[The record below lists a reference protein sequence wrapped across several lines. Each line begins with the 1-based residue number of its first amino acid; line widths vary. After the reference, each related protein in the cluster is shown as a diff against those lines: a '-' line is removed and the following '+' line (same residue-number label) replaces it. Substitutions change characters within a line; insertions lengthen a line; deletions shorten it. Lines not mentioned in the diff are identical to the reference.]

1 MIDAQLLGTYQTEFL
16 GDYLG
21 LASMRAIWRTGCA
34 KVAQRAAERCASW
47 AGDVRGKLQS
57 EYGASQRAEWEH
69 VAGAIIHADK
79 RFFTSRCSSSRI
91 VFTMP
96 VASLLEHY
104 ALISKR
110 GLRET
115 QEGERLGGR
124 EISKMASRLDDS
136 LRSSHS
142 LLREHICCHPAK
154 KRFCECL

>member
-1 MIDAQLLGTYQTEFL
+1 LEDRLRKGCTESCR
-16 GDYLG
+16 
-21 LASMRAIWRTGCA
+21 AMREL
-34 KVAQRAAERCASW
+34 Q
-47 AGDVRGKLQS
+47 GDVRGKLQS

-96 VASLLEHY
+96 VASLLENY
-104 ALISKR
+104 VLISAA
-110 GLRET
+110 RET

-124 EISKMASRLDDS
+124 QISKMASRLDDS

-142 LLREHICCHPAK
+142 LHREHIRCHPAK

>member
-1 MIDAQLLGTYQTEFL
+1 
-16 GDYLG
+16 
-21 LASMRAIWRTGCA
+21 MREL
-34 KVAQRAAERCASW
+34 Q
-47 AGDVRGKLQS
+47 GDVRGKLQS
-57 EYGASQRAEWEH
+57 EYGARRGQRAEWEH
-69 VAGAIIHADK
+69 AAGAIIHADK

-110 GLRET
+110 GLGLRET

-142 LLREHICCHPAK
+142 LHREHTRCHPAK